1 MSGISFNNLKRLRI
15 INNLTQE
22 DIAEK
27 LGVTRQA
34 VAKWER
40 GETKPD
46 IESCIKL
53 ADLYQMT
60 VDRLLRQYDQPEN
73 DGDGK
78 YLFGIVKINDK
89 GQITL
94 PVECRKMFRLEP
106 GDNMIV
112 LADEDKGI
120 ALVKV

>member
-60 VDRLLRQYDQPEN
+60 VDRLLRQYDQSEN

>member
-73 DGDGK
+73 DGDGR

>member
-89 GQITL
+89 GQTTL

>member
-94 PVECRKMFRLEP
+94 PVECRKMFHLEP